1 MLLFF
6 INRLLKFTGCLCP
19 INQVTTEFASGI
31 TSEQG
36 GKMEVTINKT
46 KVSIIQGDITRQ
58 ATDAIVNAANSS
70 LMGGGGV
77 DGAIHRAGGP
87 AILEECKKIV
97 ARQGRLPTGKAVI
110 TTGGNL
116 KAQYVIH
123 TVGPIWHGGSG
134 NEAELLRSAYHEC
147 LKLATEK
154 KLASISFP
162 SISTGA
168 YGYPVD
174 EAAKIAVSTVVSF
187 LKEQAA
193 SLKDVVF
200 VLFDSRT
207 YQSYYSALQAYLD
220 RPEV

>member
-1 MLLFF
+1 LHLLVHQA
-6 INRLLKFTGCLCP
+6 NA
-19 INQVTTEFASGI
+19 EFVSQI
-31 TSEQG
+31 ISEQG
-36 GKMEVTINKT
+36 GKMEMTVNKT
-46 KVSIIQGDITRQ
+46 KVSIVQGDLTRQ
-58 ATDAIVNAANSS
+58 VTDAIVNAANSS

-97 ARQGRLPTGKAVI
+97 AQQGRLPTGQAVI

-123 TVGPIWHGGSG
+123 TVGPIWHGGSK
-134 NEAELLRSAYHEC
+134 NEAELLRSAYYEC
-147 LKLATEK
+147 LKLATEN
-154 KLASISFP
+154 KLASIAFP

-187 LKEQAA
+187 LKEQAT

-207 YQSYYSALQAYLD
+207 YQNYRSALQVYLN
-220 RPEV
+220 RLEA